1 MDYYLHTKM
10 KIILLLCMICQQA
23 SSFTPLLSSKPAA
36 KIVSS
41 TEQSSLSFLLN
52 KKTLTG
58 TLSAAV
64 TTFSLVPSALALD
77 DFYSGSQDIEVA
89 DLPSP
94 YVPVLFGFALLG
106 GVALLTGSLG
116 DVMTEES
123 SLGLQSGAKAKKEME
138 RSRSSYFKK

>member
-1 MDYYLHTKM
+1 M
-10 KIILLLCMICQQA
+10 KIILLLCLICQQA
-23 SSFTPLLSSKPAA
+23 WSFTPLFSNQPAA
-36 KIVSS
+36 KIVPSK
-41 TEQSSLSFLLN
+41 EQNSLSFLN

-58 TLSAAV
+58 TLTAAAAIL
-64 TTFSLVPSALALD
+64 SSVPSALALD

>member
-36 KIVSS
+36 KIVPS
-41 TEQSSLSFLLN
+41 TEQSSLSFLN
-52 KKTLTG
+52 KKTVTG

-64 TTFSLVPSALALD
+64 ATFSLVPSALALD

>member
-1 MDYYLHTKM
+1 M
-10 KIILLLCMICQQA
+10 KVLFLLCTIYQA
-23 SSFTPLLSSKPAA
+23 SSFAPLVPIQPPIHLSTNVVA
-36 KIVSS
+36 S
-41 TEQSSLSFLLN
+41 TEESSLRFL
-52 KKTLTG
+52 KKVSLLK
-58 TLSAAV
+58 TLSASLASL
-64 TTFSLVPSALALD
+64 SLVPSALALD

-123 SLGLQSGAKAKKEME
+123 SLGLQSGARAKKEME

>member
-1 MDYYLHTKM
+1 MM
-10 KIILLLCMICQQA
+10 KYILLLCLICNKA
-23 SSFTPLLSSKPAA
+23 SSFSPVLTRTTLSKIADSKM
-36 KIVSS
+36 VSS
-41 TEQSSLSFLLN
+41 TDESSLSFIT
-52 KKTLTG
+52 KKSFTSTLT
-58 TLSAAV
+58 TAV
-64 TTFSLVPSALALD
+64 ATFSCAPLSLALD

-123 SLGLQSGAKAKKEME
+123 SLGLQSGARAKKEME
-138 RSRSSYFKK
+138 RTRSSYFKK